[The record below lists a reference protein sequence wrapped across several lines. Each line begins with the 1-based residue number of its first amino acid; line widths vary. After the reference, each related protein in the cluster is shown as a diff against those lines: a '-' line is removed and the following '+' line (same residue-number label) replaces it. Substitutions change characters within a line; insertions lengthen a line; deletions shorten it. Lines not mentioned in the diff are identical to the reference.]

1 MAEEYVKE
9 PTKAW
14 RVVFAGTT
22 INLCL
27 GCLYAWS
34 VWLKYLTDKDYMLSH
49 GWAAPLSAEQAANPA
64 SLCMLIFGLMM
75 FPGGRIQDK
84 MGPKVAATISAIF
97 MGLGLI
103 VAGMGKSYASVLWGF
118 GVGGGIGM
126 GVGYAAPTP
135 AALKWFGPH
144 RRGLI
149 AGLVVSG
156 YGGAAFYVA
165 PLLAWLIT
173 SYSLT
178 TSFVALGIAYL
189 IIIFFAGLLLAW
201 PEPGYVVPIPES
213 VKAKM
218 ATATTATKADWA
230 PSEILKTW
238 QVYALIA
245 LFCLNTQ
252 AGILI
257 IGHAAKMV
265 APFLSSG
272 FIIVAFGGALNAA
285 GRIGTGKYSD
295 ILGRSRAYILNAA
308 AAAICMF
315 ALPAII
321 GAKSVF
327 LAFVAIGV
335 AYWVYGGGLSL
346 LPSYCGDFYGLKNF
360 GMNYAIVFVGWALG
374 AFMPKLGGRIKDITG
389 SYDWAFYLAGILLIV
404 AILLALVT
412 KRPTY
417 EKFKAR
423 A

>member
-1 MAEEYVKE
+1 MAEVKE
-9 PTKAW
+9 PGKAW
-14 RVVFAGTT
+14 VVVFAGTT

-34 VWLKYLTDKDYMLSH
+34 VWLKYLTDPQFMATQ
-49 GWAAPLSAEQAANPA
+49 GWAAALTAEQAANPA

-84 MGPKVAATISAIF
+84 MGPKVAAAVSAIF
-97 MGLGLI
+97 MCAGLI
-103 VAGMGKSYASVLWGF
+103 ISGVAKNYAGIIIGF
-118 GVGGGIGM
+118 GIGGGIGM

-165 PLLAWLIT
+165 PLASWLIT
-173 SYSLT
+173 AYGIS
-178 TSFVALGIAYL
+178 TSFIVLGIAYG
-189 IIIFFAGLLLAW
+189 IIIFAAGMLLAW
-201 PEPGYVVPIPES
+201 PEPGYVVPIPEE

-218 ATATTATKADWA
+218 AEAGAKSTSVDWA

-265 APFLSSG
+265 KPMLASG
-272 FIIVAFGGALNAA
+272 YILVAFGGLLNAL

-295 ILGRSRAYILNAA
+295 IIGRDKAYIVNAA
-308 AAAICMF
+308 AAAVCMF

-321 GAKSVF
+321 GAKSLV
-327 LAFVAIGV
+327 LAFVACGI

-346 LPSYCGDFYGLKNF
+346 MPSYCGDFYGLKNF

-374 AFMPKLGGRIKDITG
+374 AFMPKLGGRIRDVTG
-389 SYDWAFYLAGILLIV
+389 SYDWAFYIAGILLIV
-404 AILLALVT
+404 AILIALVT
-412 KRPTY
+412 KRPEYQKT
-417 EKFKAR
+417 
-423 A
+423 

>member
-1 MAEEYVKE
+1 MADAKE
-9 PTKAW
+9 PGKAW
-14 RVVFAGTT
+14 VVVFAGTT

-34 VWLKYLTDKDYMLSH
+34 VWLKYLTDADFMATQ
-49 GWAAPLSAEQAANPA
+49 GWPAALTAEQAANPA

-84 MGPKVAATISAIF
+84 MGPKVAAAVSA
-97 MGLGLI
+97 
-103 VAGMGKSYASVLWGF
+103 AGMAAGLLIAGLAKSYAGIMWGF
-118 GVGGGIGM
+118 GFLGGVGM

-165 PLLAWLIT
+165 PLARWLIT
-173 SYSLT
+173 SYGIS
-178 TSFVALGIAYL
+178 TSFVVLGIAYG
-189 IIIFFAGLLLAW
+189 IIIFGAGMLLSW
-201 PEPGYVVPIPES
+201 PGPDYVVPIPEE

-218 ATATTATKADWA
+218 AEAGAKATAIDWA

-238 QVYALIA
+238 QCYALIA

-265 APFLSSG
+265 KPMLASG
-272 FIIVAFGGALNAA
+272 YIIVAFGGALNAM

-295 ILGRSRAYILNAA
+295 IIGRDRAYMLNAA
-308 AAAICMF
+308 AACVCMF

-321 GAKSVF
+321 SAKSLGV
-327 LAFVAIGV
+327 AFVAIGI

-346 LPSYCGDFYGLKNF
+346 MPSYTGDFFGLKNF

-374 AFMPKLGGRIKDITG
+374 AFMPKLGGRIRDVTG
-389 SYDWAFYLAGILLIV
+389 SYDWAFYIAGILLIV
-404 AILLALVT
+404 AILIALVT
-412 KRPTY
+412 KRPEY
-417 EKFKAR
+417 KKA
-423 A
+423 